1 MEGEHSEWR
10 EGGKRG
16 ALCMG
21 REEGVCLQRRA
32 RIHERK
38 KVPHRKLFVRA
49 K

>member
-21 REEGVCLQRRA
+21 REEGGMFA
-32 RIHERK
+32 KESEDPRK
-38 KVPHRKLFVRA
+38 KKSATQEAFC
-49 K
+49 

>member
-10 EGGKRG
+10 EGGKWG
-16 ALCMG
+16 ALWVE
-21 REEGVCLQRRA
+21 RRGVCLRRRA

-38 KVPHRKLFVRA
+38 KVTLFLVRA